1 MRFNSIK
8 ISNYRQYRNLSFE
21 FTRDTACDMHI
32 IVASNGVGKTN
43 LLNAINWCLY
53 GDEPHTSGGPDGG
66 KNDKMTL
73 CNNLAIQ
80 QTKDAGETICT
91 VSVSIEAE
99 DNGEKYTFIR
109 EAMWNVNTD
118 MQSGKDDFSIKYV
131 CKTGDTEIK
140 KFGEAEDIINRFLPK
155 KIRKYFYFD
164 GEQLLYYF
172 NPESDKISHIKESIY
187 EIAGVNTLQQ
197 VENHLKDRA
206 NEYRKTINKMDP
218 NIEEKQKEYQKVCEQ
233 IENIENEIK
242 QLSQEI
248 DKAEEAIESI
258 DRQIDGTEEVVD
270 KNRQYKRNKDEIEK
284 EEKNLQEAKEQ
295 QAAFIKKYL
304 PMLLLYNTDQETSAY
319 IEQRE
324 YEDSVNA
331 DVNVNAIEESLRHH
345 ECQLCK
351 QHIPHDIEGE
361 LLKLVTKFKSNISLQ
376 KLAEIK
382 SDIRRSLDIEK
393 YEEEKNKVF
402 ESIRRHQDRINELE
416 SENDRLVTDIK
427 KVPSIDQIEILMDQ
441 KIRNEET
448 KKINERKKIE
458 GEIQR
463 DNLVKEQAEKKKAYD
478 DAMEANNSL
487 GEYKEYYEFT
497 EHAERIVSET
507 KKEIVDEVKQRLEKY
522 TMELF
527 DKLVWK
533 KDTYGRVQLDDNFQM
548 KLFHK
553 KTDKSCLASCSASEK
568 ELLALA
574 FTIAIHKV
582 SGYDNLLFIDTP
594 VGRISDEN
602 RTNFAKVLLEVSQ
615 TKQIILAFTP
625 SEYSEE
631 IRDVLRKDIVSSY
644 VQLQAANTEDETIMR

>member
-66 KNDKMTL
+66 KNDKMPL

-478 DAMEANNSL
+478 
-487 GEYKEYYEFT
+487 
-497 EHAERIVSET
+497 
-507 KKEIVDEVKQRLEKY
+507 
-522 TMELF
+522 
-527 DKLVWK
+527 
-533 KDTYGRVQLDDNFQM
+533 
-548 KLFHK
+548 
-553 KTDKSCLASCSASEK
+553 
-568 ELLALA
+568 
-574 FTIAIHKV
+574 
-582 SGYDNLLFIDTP
+582 
-594 VGRISDEN
+594 
-602 RTNFAKVLLEVSQ
+602 VLS
-615 TKQIILAFTP
+615 
-625 SEYSEE
+625 
-631 IRDVLRKDIVSSY
+631 
-644 VQLQAANTEDETIMR
+644 

>member
-66 KNDKMTL
+66 KNDKMPL

-393 YEEEKNKVF
+393 YEEEKTKVF

>member
-66 KNDKMTL
+66 KNDKMPL

-248 DKAEEAIESI
+248 DKAEEAMESI

-644 VQLQAANTEDETIMR
+644 VQLHAANTEDETIMR

>member
-66 KNDKMTL
+66 KNDKMPL

>member
-66 KNDKMTL
+66 KNDKMPL

-109 EAMWNVNTD
+109 EALWNVNTD

-131 CKTGDTEIK
+131 CKSGDTEIK

-172 NPESDKISHIKESIY
+172 NPGSDKISHIKESIY

-233 IENIENEIK
+233 IENIENEIR

-258 DRQIDGTEEVVD
+258 DRQIDGTDEVVD

>member
-66 KNDKMTL
+66 KNDKMPL

-644 VQLQAANTEDETIMR
+644 VQLQVANTEDETIMR

>member
-66 KNDKMTL
+66 KNDKMPL

-172 NPESDKISHIKESIY
+172 NPGSDKISHIKESIY

-233 IENIENEIK
+233 IENIENEIR

-258 DRQIDGTEEVVD
+258 DRQIDGTEEVVN
-270 KNRQYKRNKDEIEK
+270 KNRQYNRNKDEIEK

-393 YEEEKNKVF
+393 YEEEKNKIF

-416 SENDRLVTDIK
+416 SENDRLATDIK

-441 KIRNEET
+441 KIRNEDT

-463 DNLVKEQAEKKKAYD
+463 ENLVKEQAEKKKAYD

>member
-66 KNDKMTL
+66 KNDKMPL

-172 NPESDKISHIKESIY
+172 NPGSDKISHIKESIY

-233 IENIENEIK
+233 IENIENEIR

-258 DRQIDGTEEVVD
+258 DRQIDGTEEVVN
-270 KNRQYKRNKDEIEK
+270 KNRQYNRNKDEIEK

-393 YEEEKNKVF
+393 YEEEKNKIF

-416 SENDRLVTDIK
+416 SENDRLATDIK

-441 KIRNEET
+441 KIRNEDT

>member
-66 KNDKMTL
+66 KNDKMPL

-80 QTKDAGETICT
+80 QTKDAGETICI

-172 NPESDKISHIKESIY
+172 NPGSDKISHIKESIY

-233 IENIENEIK
+233 IENIENEIR

-258 DRQIDGTEEVVD
+258 DRQIDGTEEVVN
-270 KNRQYKRNKDEIEK
+270 KNRQYNRNKDEIEK

-393 YEEEKNKVF
+393 YEEEKNKIF

-416 SENDRLVTDIK
+416 SENDRLATDIK

-441 KIRNEET
+441 KIRNEDT

-458 GEIQR
+458 GEILR

>member
-66 KNDKMTL
+66 KNDKMPL

-218 NIEEKQKEYQKVCEQ
+218 NIEEKQKEYQRVCEQ

-304 PMLLLYNTDQETSAY
+304 PMLLLYTTDQETSAY

-324 YEDSVNA
+324 YEDSVNS